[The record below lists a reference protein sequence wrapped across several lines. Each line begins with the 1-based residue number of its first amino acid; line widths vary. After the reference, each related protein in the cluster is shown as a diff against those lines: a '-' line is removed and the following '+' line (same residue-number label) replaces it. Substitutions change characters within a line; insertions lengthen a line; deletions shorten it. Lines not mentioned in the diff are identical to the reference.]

1 MNRVYITTS
10 LGTLLA
16 QEEKEVLY
24 QLAFTEETGNA
35 SSSPLAE
42 EIAAYFRGELTCFKT
57 PLARRGT
64 PFQQQVWQ
72 ALLEIPYGTT
82 CSYQEIAHAVGRQS
96 AVRAVAN
103 AVGANPWTL
112 IVPCHRVIY
121 ADGALGGY
129 AWGAERKRRLIDHE
143 ALFR

>member
-1 MNRVYITTS
+1 MNWIATA
-10 LGTLLA
+10 LGTLRA
-16 QEEKEVLY
+16 QEEEGSLS
-24 QLAFTEETGNA
+24 QLVFTEEEGLA
-35 SSSPLAE
+35 SSSLLAE
-42 EIAAYFRGELTCFKT
+42 EIAAYFRGELTRFKT

-82 CSYQEIAHAVGRQS
+82 CSYKDIAHIVGRPS

-112 IVPCHRVIY
+112 IVPCHRVVY

-129 AWGAERKRRLIDHE
+129 AWGSERKRRLIDHE
-143 ALFR
+143 ALFW